1 MRKVLYLTM
10 FMIVLGACGVK
21 KHSDVSYEN
30 HGIPLPPPE
39 SEVQEGDFVY
49 RLYTEKDVYD
59 TLGGTAIFAELTYIG
74 EQDEIEI
81 AHASS
86 PFYFPLEE
94 RTRKIHVDYAMNSP
108 LIVTTLKKDVPHQ
121 HRYEFAGGYSDQ
133 DDPDYVEFVKTII
146 EEKGFPEGEYIIHG
160 AARFTVAGQDDDMQ
174 DLPETELAT
183 DIGFRVV
190 DPIK

>member
-1 MRKVLYLTM
+1 M
-10 FMIVLGACGVK
+10 
-21 KHSDVSYEN
+21 
-30 HGIPLPPPE
+30 
-39 SEVQEGDFVY
+39 
-49 RLYTEKDVYD
+49 
-59 TLGGTAIFAELTYIG
+59 
-74 EQDEIEI
+74 
-81 AHASS
+81 
-86 PFYFPLEE
+86 
-94 RTRKIHVDYAMNSP
+94 
-108 LIVTTLKKDVPHQ
+108 PHQ

-174 DLPETELAT
+174 GLPETELAT